1 MLPKG
6 YEIPETAGNYMRF
19 KTGENRFRIM
29 SDYIVG
35 MEYWT
40 EKDGKRKPVRIH
52 MEDKIHPDD
61 IQFTD
66 QPPKHFWACV
76 VFDYADDKIKILEIT
91 QKGLMRT
98 LTGLENDPD
107 WGDSKGTKG
116 YDLVVTKTGEK
127 METKY
132 ELRAKPKK
140 ELDEGVVQMFKD
152 MEIDLNALFR
162 GDDPFAGEDERQAN
176 QLADDVEKALS

>member
-6 YEIPETAGNYMRF
+6 YEYKETSGNYIKF
-19 KTGENRFRIM
+19 QQGENRFRIM

-40 EKDGKRKPVRIH
+40 EKDDKRTPVRIH
-52 MEDKIHPDD
+52 MDDQIHPDD
-61 IQFTD
+61 LQYTN

-76 VFDYADDKIKILEIT
+76 VFDYSDSKIKILEIT

-98 LTGLENDPD
+98 LTGMERDDD
-107 WGDSKGTKG
+107 WGDPKGTKG
-116 YDLVVTKTGEK
+116 YDIVVVKTGEK

-140 ELDEGVVQMFKD
+140 ELDDGVVQMFKD
-152 MEIDLNALFR
+152 TKIDLNALYE
-162 GDDPFAGEDERQAN
+162 GKDPFENGT
-176 QLADDVEKALS
+176 EKVDPKDIPF

>member
-1 MLPKG
+1 MLPTG
-6 YEIPETAGNYMRF
+6 YTVPETGGNYLRF

-35 MEYWT
+35 YEYWK
-40 EKDGKRKPVRIH
+40 EVDGKRTPVRVH
-52 MEDKIHPDD
+52 MEDPIHPDD
-61 IQFTD
+61 LAD
-66 QPPKHFWACV
+66 VPQPPKHFWACV
-76 VFDYADDKIKILEIT
+76 VFDYSDSKIKIMEIT

-98 LTGLENDPD
+98 LTGLEQDED
-107 WGDSKGTKG
+107 WGDPKGTKG
-116 YDLVVTKTGEK
+116 YDIVVTKTGEK

-152 MEIDLNALFR
+152 THVDLNALYK
-162 GDDPFAGEDERQAN
+162 GDDPFSTQENVDVDEVA
-176 QLADDVEKALS
+176 KALGA

>member
-6 YEIPETAGNYMRF
+6 YEVPETGGNYLKF
-19 KTGENRFRIM
+19 KNGENRIRIM

-35 MEYWT
+35 YEWWVEN
-40 EKDGKRKPVRIH
+40 EKGRKPMRCR
-52 MEDKIHPDD
+52 MEDPMTPDD
-61 IQFTD
+61 LADTK

-76 VFDYADDKIKILEIT
+76 VYDYADSKIKIMEIT

-98 LTGLENDPD
+98 LTGLEQDED
-107 WGDSKGTKG
+107 WGDPKGTKG
-116 YDLVVTKTGEK
+116 YDIVIIKTGEK

-140 ELDEGVVQMFKD
+140 ELDPGIVQMFSD
-152 MEIDLNALFR
+152 TIVNLNALYE
-162 GDDPFAGEDERQAN
+162 GKDPFEEKISDKDIDEAFG
-176 QLADDVEKALS
+176 A

>member
-6 YEIPETAGNYMRF
+6 YEVPETKGNYMKF
-19 KTGENRFRIM
+19 QTGENRLRIM

-35 MEYWT
+35 YEYWKED
-40 EKDGKRKPVRIH
+40 EKGRRPVRKH
-52 MEDKIHPDD
+52 MDERIDPNDLAGVD
-61 IQFTD
+61 N
-66 QPPKHFWACV
+66 PPKHFWACAV
-76 VFDYADDKIKILEIT
+76 LDYADNRIKILEIT

-98 LTGLENDPD
+98 LTGLEQDED
-107 WGDSKGTKG
+107 WGDPKGNSG

-140 ELDEGVVQMFKD
+140 ELDPGILKMFED
-152 MEIDLNALFR
+152 TILNLNALFE
-162 GDDPFAGEDERQAN
+162 GKDPFEEKVDVDEVA
-176 QLADDVEKALS
+176 KALGA